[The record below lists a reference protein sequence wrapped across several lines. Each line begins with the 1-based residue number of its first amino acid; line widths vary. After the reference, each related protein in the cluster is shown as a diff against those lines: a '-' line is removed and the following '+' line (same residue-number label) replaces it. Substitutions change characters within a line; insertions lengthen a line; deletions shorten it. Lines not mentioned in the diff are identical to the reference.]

1 MRTAYLSTVF
11 LALSS
16 LIFIVQAEA
25 TTSRPPSCFVARG
38 DVFGAR
44 VVDQQG
50 QVLESVKIP
59 VVGEPEISR
68 RVGDR
73 GALRRHC
80 EVFILEALGRAR
92 AKQILRL
99 SD

>member
-1 MRTAYLSTVF
+1 MRTAYLTTVF
-11 LALSS
+11 VALSS
-16 LIFIVQAEA
+16 FFFIVQAQA

-44 VVDQQG
+44 VVNHQG
-50 QVLESVKIP
+50 QVLESVQIP
-59 VVGEPEISR
+59 ITGEPQISR
-68 RVGDR
+68 KASDR

-80 EVFILEALGRAR
+80 ETFILGALGRAR